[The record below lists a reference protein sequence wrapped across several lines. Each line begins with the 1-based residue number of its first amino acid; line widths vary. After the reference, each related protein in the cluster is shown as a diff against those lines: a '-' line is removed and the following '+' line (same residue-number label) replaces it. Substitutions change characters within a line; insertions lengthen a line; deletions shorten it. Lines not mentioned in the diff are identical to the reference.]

1 MRFGSQASW
10 LAAGRMI
17 AAAISAVWFV
27 VLARA
32 LSLDEFGSLA
42 LLLSLGLMMA
52 VLTDLGLTGLL
63 ADLVAKQSST
73 ARSGT
78 RVVLKQR
85 IALSFVASWLTGV
98 AFVLATDVGNW
109 AVPVVF
115 AVSTFANAVYSTY
128 SAVFRATGHAGYE
141 AANEVAS
148 RLLLLVVGGAVV
160 LLLGGSL
167 LAVVGV
173 YAAVDLL
180 SLLVLSIVFLRSTR
194 PDDTSIDPQVL
205 SLRSARTLAAAGIVS
220 TFYFRIDTW
229 LLAMIKGERTIGRY
243 AAAYR
248 FFDALLLPMMA
259 VSALS
264 IPYTTGLHGRALYDR
279 LKHISLFAAGV
290 TLPFAA
296 GVFIFAEPIMRI
308 VFGARYVDAVPALR
322 LLALGAVVS
331 AAVGAVLPPLALRSG
346 RVALAMLASLVV
358 NVVANLVVIPK
369 YGGTGAAAVTVAC
382 EVLLGLGIALQMNSM
397 SRRDPVLE
405 GVRLA

>member
-10 LAAGRMI
+10 LAAGRI
-17 AAAISAVWFV
+17 DRGAISAVWFV

-52 VLTDLGLTGLL
+52 VLPTSGSR
-63 ADLVAKQSST
+63 VSSPISS
-73 ARSGT
+73 RSSP
-78 RVVLKQR
+78 RVPDRERASFLKQR

-98 AFVLATDVGNW
+98 AFVLATDASNW

-194 PDDTSIDPQVL
+194 PDDTSFDPQVL

-322 LLALGAVVS
+322 LLRS
-331 AAVGAVLPPLALRSG
+331 APS
-346 RVALAMLASLVV
+346 
-358 NVVANLVVIPK
+358 
-369 YGGTGAAAVTVAC
+369 
-382 EVLLGLGIALQMNSM
+382 
-397 SRRDPVLE
+397 
-405 GVRLA
+405 